1 MKKYDV
7 IITGKAL
14 DVNKEPFLN
23 FVQCFTNV
31 DENKLDFFRLLIKHL
46 DGRIS
51 VNLNYE
57 ESIVDYEAENK
68 RLTEKNKRL
77 EKENK
82 AFVNINE
89 ELEKE
94 KDILNMIIYDKNQK
108 IQQYE
113 ATISDKNRRL
123 KKKER
128 IIKELVNKING
139 IENVYTDTD
148 SLDLLDTLIIANK
161 TNEELEKENKELN
174 NIIEALKDTLNNI
187 EE

>member
-1 MKKYDV
+1 MYSIKKSCIFDNIKGMPTYTDY
-7 IITGKAL
+7 
-14 DVNKEPFLN
+14 KE
-23 FVQCFTNV
+23 
-31 DENKLDFFRLLIKHL
+31 LLYYAKQLEEDKIAEIESVKGHYEKCKK
-46 DGRIS
+46 RI
-51 VNLNYE
+51 E
-57 ESIVDYEAENK
+57 E
-68 RLTEKNKRL
+68 L
-77 EKENK
+77 EKKLEAK
-82 AFVNINE
+82 NE
-89 ELEKE
+89 ATKNAIEAQDKKIQECVDIIQELEKE
-94 KDILNMIIYDKNQK
+94 KDILNMIIYEKNQK
-108 IQQYE
+108 IKQYE